1 MKLFAIA
8 PSLLTAALLSLSLAA
23 PGCGASGRGKAPADP
38 ATEPAADPAAERAE
52 RSVPSSTPSTAPA
65 APSPQPSSR
74 RAASAPPPAA
84 ELARADAAVAML
96 LGGWVGAGE
105 SPFGEMPFAALFE
118 RLPDGGARAW
128 ADDGKG
134 SAIAVRLQRTPGG
147 WRLREQA
154 SLPGVGTQAH
164 TLHLV
169 AAEADAEAAGARA
182 RLLFTHPERPGF
194 LELELAV
201 EGEELVLAARLRG
214 QPHVR
219 FTMKRLPAAALPTLA
234 SRLHAPGTAPPA
246 DDASLPPTAY

>member
-1 MKLFAIA
+1 MKFLAIV
-8 PSLLTAALLSLSLAA
+8 PSLLAATLLSLTALAA
-23 PGCGASGRGKAPADP
+23 GCGASSRGPAPADP
-38 ATEPAADPAAERAE
+38 SADRAASSAP
-52 RSVPSSTPSTAPA
+52 PSGASTAPA
-65 APSPQPSSR
+65 ARSPQPSSA
-74 RAASAPPPAA
+74 RAANPPPPAA
-84 ELARADAAVAML
+84 ELARADAAVERL

-134 SAIAVRLQRTPGG
+134 SAISVRLQRAPGG

-169 AAEADAEAAGARA
+169 AAEAADARA

-194 LELELAV
+194 LDLELSV

-219 FTMKRLPAAALPTLA
+219 FTMKRLPEAALPTLA

-246 DDASLPPTAY
+246 DDASLPPAAY